1 MQCFLLLYLILMEK
15 FQIIKKLEN
24 LYQSHI
30 ILNIY
35 RFIISKF
42 RLLQLSLLYHYYYY
56 YYFANYKK
64 YKKMLIQITIKVK
77 KVI

>member
-1 MQCFLLLYLILMEK
+1 MEK